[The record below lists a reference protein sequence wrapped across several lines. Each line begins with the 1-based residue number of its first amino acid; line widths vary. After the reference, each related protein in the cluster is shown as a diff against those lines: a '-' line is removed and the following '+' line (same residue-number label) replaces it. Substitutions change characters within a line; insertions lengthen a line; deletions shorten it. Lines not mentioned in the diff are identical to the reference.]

1 MATIKPATKHRAAT
15 IELTREEKERIE
27 QISPNVFFE
36 SDKLPDRVRL
46 MTSSDEA
53 LDDEV
58 SNSAEEKAPET
69 P

>member
-27 QISPNVFFE
+27 RISPNVFFE
-36 SDKLPDRVRL
+36 GDKLPGGVRL
-46 MTSSDEA
+46 ITSSDEA
-53 LDDEV
+53 SDDEA
-58 SNSAEEKAPET
+58 SNSAEGKALET